1 LSASAAQRRTRGRP
15 FSPGRGL
22 LFVSILVLAI
32 IYLFPL
38 YWLLVTSFAPE
49 SGRIQDIVPS
59 RFSLDNY
66 ARLLAARPIILW
78 VLNSVIVATIGMAG
92 AVFTSTLAGYVFA
105 KKTFRGRELLFWL
118 VIATMTLPFA
128 TLLVPLFLV
137 MRDLGWI
144 STYQGMFAPI
154 WAFPFGVFLVRQ
166 FMHTIP
172 NDLLDAAKVDGAS
185 DIQMLWRI
193 VVPLAKPAI
202 AAVAIFAFL
211 GTWNDYVWQLVIINN
226 DKLNTLPVGTAA
238 IITSNTGGVSYG
250 LATTAAAISFVP
262 MLIIFLLF
270 QSYFVRGIGAGA
282 LKG

>member
-1 LSASAAQRRTRGRP
+1 MTAVARRRAGKPVSLR
-15 FSPGRGL
+15 RGL
-22 LFVSILVLAI
+22 LFVSIIVLAI

-49 SGRIQDIVPS
+49 SGRIQNIVPS
-59 RFSLDNY
+59 SFSLDNY
-66 ARLLAARPIILW
+66 ARLLAARPIGLW
-78 VLNSVIVATIGMAG
+78 ALNSLIISTAGMIG

-105 KKTFRGRELLFWL
+105 KKRFRGRELMFWM

-144 STYQGMFAPI
+144 STYQGLFAQV

-166 FMHTIP
+166 YMHSIP
-172 NDLLDAAKVDGAS
+172 NELLDAAKVDGAS
-185 DIQMLWRI
+185 EIQLLWRI
-193 VVPLAKPAI
+193 VVPLTKPAI

-211 GTWNDYVWQLVIINN
+211 GVWNDYVWQLVVINN
-226 DKLNTLPVGTAA
+226 NSLTTLPVGTAA
-238 IITSNTGGVSYG
+238 IITSSSGGVSYG

-270 QSYFVRGIGAGA
+270 QSYFVRGIGTGA

>member
-1 LSASAAQRRTRGRP
+1 MTAIARRRTGNKVT
-15 FSPGRGL
+15 PGRGL
-22 LFVSILVLAI
+22 LFASIIVLAI

-49 SGRIQDIVPS
+49 SGRIREIFPS
-59 RFSLDNY
+59 SLSLDNY
-66 ARLLAARPIILW
+66 ARLLGARPIGLW
-78 VLNSVIVATIGMAG
+78 MLNSVIIATAGMIG

-105 KKTFRGRELLFWL
+105 KKRFRGREFMFWL

-144 STYQGMFAPI
+144 STYQGMFAPV

-172 NDLLDAAKVDGAS
+172 NELLDAAKVDGAS
-185 DIQMLWRI
+185 EIQLLWRI

-202 AAVAIFAFL
+202 GAVAIFAFL

-226 DKLNTLPVGTAA
+226 DALNTLPVGTAA
-238 IITSNTGGVSYG
+238 IITSSSGGVSYG
-250 LATTAAAISFVP
+250 LATTAAAISFIP

-270 QSYFVRGIGAGA
+270 QSYFVRGVGAGA